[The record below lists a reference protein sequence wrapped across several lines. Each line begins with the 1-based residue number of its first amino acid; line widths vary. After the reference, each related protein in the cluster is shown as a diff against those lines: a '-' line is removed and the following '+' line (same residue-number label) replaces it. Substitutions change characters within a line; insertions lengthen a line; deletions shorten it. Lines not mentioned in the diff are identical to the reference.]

1 MVDEFQK
8 LQELDRYIY
17 IEFNETGVNKTLTI
31 YYKAL
36 ALENEESAS
45 RLNCAQPWD
54 VILCGLELQWSIL
67 INAGVSATFW

>member
-1 MVDEFQK
+1 
-8 LQELDRYIY
+8 
-17 IEFNETGVNKTLTI
+17 VNKTLTI